1 MIRDTTSLPNEADG
15 CLQESINSKDVLRTI
30 ENHNGKLGG
39 LMTILG
45 DIQSEYGYL
54 PETSLRMVADETG
67 VSLVDIYG
75 VATFYHSFSLKPRG
89 KHLVCV
95 CLGTACHVR
104 GAAMIVEELKRQLGI
119 KVGQTTPDGEFTLET
134 ANCLGA
140 CAIGPIITADGRYFS
155 KVDTTKVKAI
165 LEKVQVG
172 LLEDEESLTAASDG

>member
-1 MIRDTTSLPNEADG
+1 MIQDNTALPNEKDV
-15 CLQESINSKDVLRTI
+15 CLQENFNSKDILRII
-30 ENHNGKLGG
+30 ENHNDKLGG

-54 PETSLRMVADETG
+54 PETSLRMVADNTG

-75 VATFYHSFSLKPRG
+75 VATFYHSFSLKPQG

-104 GAAMIVEELKRQLGI
+104 GAVMIVEELERQLGI

-134 ANCLGA
+134 VNCLGA
-140 CAIGPIITADGRYFS
+140 CAIGPVVTVNGCYFS
-155 KVDTTKVKAI
+155 KVDTTKVKTI
-165 LEKVQVG
+165 LKKVRAG
-172 LLEDEESLTAASDG
+172 LLEDEESLAAASDG